1 LLAAFMADRFGIVIG
16 FAEWMALGV
25 PLATL
30 LLIAAW
36 LLLTRVIYR
45 LDKAPV
51 AGAAE
56 AIAAAL
62 AELGPMRRQEKL
74 VAAVLGVVALLWILR
89 PFLSSLAPG
98 LHLSDPAIAV
108 LGGLCLFAMP
118 EDLSVA
124 SLKQRRFLM
133 DWETAKTLPFDVLIL
148 FGGGLSLASAIQVSG
163 LAEAIGDVIGHC
175 VGWPFFAIAALIATL
190 VVFLTELTSNT
201 ATASVF
207 IPIAAGLGASLD
219 AGPVLF
225 ALPAALAAT
234 CAFMMPVATP
244 PNAIVY
250 ASHQVTIPQMARSG
264 LALNLVCIV
273 AIPLATY
280 LIAGWW
286 APK

>member
-1 LLAAFMADRFGIVIG
+1 
-16 FAEWMALGV
+16 
-25 PLATL
+25 
-30 LLIAAW
+30 
-36 LLLTRVIYR
+36 
-45 LDKAPV
+45 
-51 AGAAE
+51 
-56 AIAAAL
+56 
-62 AELGPMRRQEKL
+62 
-74 VAAVLGVVALLWILR
+74 
-89 PFLSSLAPG
+89 
-98 LHLSDPAIAV
+98 
-108 LGGLCLFAMP
+108 
-118 EDLSVA
+118 
-124 SLKQRRFLM
+124 M

-148 FGGGLSLASAIQVSG
+148 FGGGLSLASAIQASG
-163 LAEAIGDVIGHC
+163 LAQAIGDVIGHC
-175 VGWPFFAIAALIATL
+175 VGWPFFAIAALIAAL